1 MKMLGSKSRKVPQS
15 LQKLMLNFCFVI
27 QPHSGSLSDQDKAVR
42 LGLDSAFFRSAVT
55 SNENAQVLHVFLI
68 IVYNKGYMKYL
79 PEGTDGGC
87 KQRSKIRYLVR
98 KRMS

>member
-1 MKMLGSKSRKVPQS
+1 
-15 LQKLMLNFCFVI
+15 MLNFCFVI
-27 QPHSGSLSDQDKAVR
+27 QPYSGSLCDQDKAAR

-55 SNENAQVLHVFLI
+55 SNENAQILHVSLI